1 MDYIDADVAYLLGLI
16 IARGVFQEREGT
28 YQLVIDFPYSN
39 LELVGIESKYDQ
51 EKEIK
56 VGLYEIQKRLYELL
70 STDIEI
76 YTSSKA
82 VSLVVRFFRRGM
94 AWRNLM
100 LILDN
105 KQNYR
110 EFSVPSVLLET
121 STDLLWKQEFLRG
134 YGDVAGN
141 IRMANRYVDGR
152 HRVRLD
158 VLSPNWFLPVQLC
171 SLLQEH
177 LGVPVQMI
185 NWGHPN
191 LGRGFREHQVN
202 IFAHEYL
209 KIGFTFRHKQAL
221 LEELAEINQ
230 KQFSSIVAGFCPGVR
245 PLRGSKPPSEQ
256 EQSESLPPLLRG
268 QHFDA
273 YWQICRALGCTR
285 YLIDTP
291 EAREE
296 IVETEDEA

>member
-1 MDYIDADVAYLLGLI
+1 MDYWDADVAYLLGLI
-16 IARGVFQEREGT
+16 VARGVFQEREGT

-110 EFSVPSVLLET
+110 EFSVPSI
-121 STDLLWKQEFLRG
+121 LRSPYAKLPDPASVFPSG
-134 YGDVAGN
+134 YP
-141 IRMANRYVDGR
+141 I
-152 HRVRLD
+152 
-158 VLSPNWFLPVQLC
+158 
-171 SLLQEH
+171 
-177 LGVPVQMI
+177 
-185 NWGHPN
+185 
-191 LGRGFREHQVN
+191 
-202 IFAHEYL
+202 
-209 KIGFTFRHKQAL
+209 
-221 LEELAEINQ
+221 
-230 KQFSSIVAGFCPGVR
+230 
-245 PLRGSKPPSEQ
+245 
-256 EQSESLPPLLRG
+256 
-268 QHFDA
+268 
-273 YWQICRALGCTR
+273 
-285 YLIDTP
+285 
-291 EAREE
+291 
-296 IVETEDEA
+296 